1 MGIALSGKIF
11 LDLVVLV
18 YKYLSET
25 VHICKLEILV
35 KEWADLIEQVEEE
48 ILKACCNKSC

>member
-25 VHICKLEILV
+25 VYICKLEILA
-35 KEWADLIEQVEEE
+35 K
-48 ILKACCNKSC
+48 K